1 MKRTVSFILAALM
14 ALSCAFLSGCASKE
28 AGDQLE
34 TIKSRGKIIVA
45 MEGVWAPWTYHDAA
59 GDLVGFDTEVAK
71 AIAEKLG
78 VEAEFKEG
86 DFDALFVGFE
96 QGVYDIIVNEVE
108 ITESRSAMY
117 DFTEPYA
124 YIHTALIVRGDNEDI
139 KSFADL
145 SGRTTANSNGAPTR
159 QWPRNSARPC

>member
-1 MKRTVSFILAALM
+1 MKRTISFILAVMM
-14 ALSCAFLSGCASKE
+14 ALSCAFLSGCASKV

-45 MEGVWAPWTYHDAA
+45 MEGVWAPWTYHNTD

-86 DFDALFVGFE
+86 DFDALWDEFVE
-96 QGVYDIIVNEVE
+96 E
-108 ITESRSAMY
+108 ITPSATVFGEFMW
-117 DFTEPYA
+117 DAVKAEA
-124 YIHTALIVRGDNEDI
+124 AKVLENE
-139 KSFADL
+139 
-145 SGRTTANSNGAPTR
+145 
-159 QWPRNSARPC
+159 